1 MILHEVRFV
10 LHELLLQFA
19 RNFVAVCGKLVRFAH
34 DIRFVLHTKYYC
46 VSNGNESAPWSP
58 RGATAGETG
67 GGNGVLRA
75 LKRLLLKRRAGL
87 ESHLRDLANASVEL
101 GEDGTT
107 IRCRKVTLG
116 RSDPNFNNLMI

>member
-1 MILHEVRFV
+1 M
-10 LHELLLQFA
+10 
-19 RNFVAVCGKLVRFAH
+19 
-34 DIRFVLHTKYYC
+34 
-46 VSNGNESAPWSP
+46 
-58 RGATAGETG
+58 
-67 GGNGVLRA
+67 
-75 LKRLLLKRRAGL
+75 KRLLLKRRAGL